1 MPMMFDDFM
10 LDKERVVNH
19 PRLKK
24 VLHAMRIT
32 GKPMRY
38 IMELLE
44 PSLGEDFK
52 YCLNEIKNMIELMGE
67 IHDCDAAVE
76 ELTVHLKEVRLFN
89 LHITNRTD
97 RFVTRGLRTTIDEFR
112 DKREKLFVKMCGTF
126 TKWGRE
132 NLRRKLISSMNTQ
145 DHSELRLIRPEAS

>member
-1 MPMMFDDFM
+1 MARTYPVKIKKSLLENSRTILPMMFDDFM

-52 YCLNEIKNMIELMGE
+52 YCLNELKNVIELMGE

-76 ELTVHLKEVRLFN
+76 ELT
-89 LHITNRTD
+89 
-97 RFVTRGLRTTIDEFR
+97 
-112 DKREKLFVKMCGTF
+112 
-126 TKWGRE
+126 
-132 NLRRKLISSMNTQ
+132 
-145 DHSELRLIRPEAS
+145 